1 MIRIPIFFLSL
12 FHPKTMVTVLQD
24 TDSLKKMERKVIFS
38 SSVDNVW
45 VIFTWDSRNLHDMFL
60 NMAYYHFLS
69 NDKHDIN
76 IIISNNLY
84 NHERKMLILLMNLH
98 NTLFNILSFEH
109 YWAYPLL

>member
-60 NMAYYHFLS
+60 NIAYHFLS